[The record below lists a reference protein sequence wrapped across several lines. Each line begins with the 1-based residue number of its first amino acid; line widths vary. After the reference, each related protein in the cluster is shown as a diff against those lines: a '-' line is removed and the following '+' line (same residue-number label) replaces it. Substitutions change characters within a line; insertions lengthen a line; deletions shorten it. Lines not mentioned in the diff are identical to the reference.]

1 MHKGLTENQP
11 VGSPDKE
18 YLFCKSTGNN
28 HYMGVS
34 TGPCMVQ
41 FDPGDEKRNILQI
54 LSCGQSKTIHEI
66 YRELVEADVSAF
78 SDYSKERTEERR
90 LIQRL
95 LHFLR
100 NRTGAVTNDG
110 QKWALSS
117 HGNEIDEAVAGD
129 MPPLDTRRERENILR
144 VIQTSSQPV
153 LADIHSGL
161 VNMDASDFHSIPTQG
176 WNEERHILVA
186 LRDTLRE
193 NEGLITNGKG
203 GHYQSW
209 SLTEEGEQRVD

>member
-1 MHKGLTENQP
+1 MHKGFTQNQP
-11 VGSPDKE
+11 VGSINTK
-18 YLFCKSTGNN
+18 YLFSKSTGNN
-28 HYMGVS
+28 QYVRVS
-34 TGPCMVQ
+34 TGAYMVQ
-41 FDPGDEKRNILQI
+41 FDPGDEERNIIQI
-54 LSCGQSKTIHEI
+54 LSDGESKTIDEI

-78 SDYSKERTEERR
+78 SDYSEERTEERR
-90 LIQRL
+90 LIHRL

-100 NRTGAVTNDG
+100 NRRGAVTNDD
-110 QKWALSS
+110 QKWALSG
-117 HGNEIDEAVAGD
+117 HAEEIDEPVAGD
-129 MPPLDTRRERENILR
+129 MSPLDTRRERENILR

-161 VNMDASDFHSIPTQG
+161 VNMDASDFHSLPAHG

-193 NEGLITNGKG
+193 NDGLITNGKG

>member
-1 MHKGLTENQP
+1 
-11 VGSPDKE
+11 
-18 YLFCKSTGNN
+18 
-28 HYMGVS
+28 
-34 TGPCMVQ
+34 MVQ
-41 FDPGDEKRNILQI
+41 FDPRDEERNILQL
-54 LSCGQSKTIHEI
+54 LSGGESKTIHEI

-78 SDYSKERTEERR
+78 SDHSEVRTEERR
-90 LIQRL
+90 LIRRL

-100 NRTGAVTNDG
+100 NRTGAVTNDD

-117 HGNEIDEAVAGD
+117 HGDEIDEPVAGD
-129 MPPLDTRRERENILR
+129 MSPLDTRRERHNILR
-144 VIQTSSQPV
+144 VIHTSSQPT

-161 VNMDASDFHSIPTQG
+161 VNMDASDFHSLPAHG

-193 NEGLITNGKG
+193 NEGLVTNGRG

-209 SLTEEGEQRVD
+209 SLTEEGEQRID